1 MTTEYRS
8 DRGIEAAPEHL
19 AVWHSVYR
27 FGTVSAIGIVGLL
40 VILFFALL

>member
-19 AVWHSVYR
+19 AIWRSVNR
-27 FGTVSAIGIVGLL
+27 FGTVSAVGIVILL
-40 VILFFALL
+40 IILFFALL